1 MPAREDQGSRRQF
14 KFKQTGAPKV
24 ANLPHPEDESD
35 ALNWAP
41 PVHPRR
47 PSSIFPM
54 TGSKGGWQQWRTATL
69 NCSDWR
75 KSYASRVSD

>member
-1 MPAREDQGSRRQF
+1 
-14 KFKQTGAPKV
+14 
-24 ANLPHPEDESD
+24 
-35 ALNWAP
+35 
-41 PVHPRR
+41 VHPRR